1 MFARKVSVCLK
12 PNALRPFVHLMEE
25 ELLPWLRTQ
34 NGFLDLITLAC
45 PDAIEVQVI
54 SFWEC
59 ERSAEA
65 CNEGYPENVLKILQV
80 LLDGIS
86 NGKTFEVVS
95 STLERLVPTRPRE
108 AETGVEA
115 DRSDPDRLGTDRTD
129 SDFRSYETSA

>member
-12 PNALRPFVHLMEE
+12 PNTLRAFIQLMEE

-59 ERSAEA
+59 ERSAQA
-65 CNEGYPENVLKILQV
+65 CSEGYPENVLKILEV

-86 NGKTFEVVS
+86 YGKTFEVVS
-95 STLERLVPTRPRE
+95 STLDRLVPTRSQQAE
-108 AETGVEA
+108 ARAGGN
-115 DRSDPDRLGTDRTD
+115 RSDPDRLDTDQSD
-129 SDFRSYETSA
+129 SGYRSCETSV